1 MIHFFKKPVSHLA
14 LPEKF
19 TYPFHYTPHPLCVL
33 AAEEVKEYIAS
44 RKEWQ
49 EELASGK
56 MFGVLI
62 VQTDNGITNNE
73 ENQIGYLAAFSGNLD
88 GKNLHPYFVPPVY
101 DLLQPEGFF
110 KIEEEQISAINIRI
124 RELENSSSYLGS
136 KEKWKIE
143 TEQAK
148 AVLNQAKAELKIAKE
163 AREIRRQSSPELSE
177 EEQASLIRESQ
188 YQKAEYKRLEKK
200 WKKRLEELE
209 TEVRHFDIEIERL
222 KTERKERSAAL
233 QRKLFEQFRM
243 LNAQGEVKDLYTIFE
258 QTVQKVPPA
267 GAGECALP
275 KLLQYAYLH
284 QLKPLAMAEFWWGDS
299 PKNEIRHHGYYYP
312 SCKGKCEPILQHMLQ
327 GLEVDENPLLN
338 PVHEE
343 EELEIVFEDEW
354 LLVVNKPA
362 GMLSVPGKA
371 EDRDSVYHRLK
382 KKYPEATGPMI
393 VHRLDMAT
401 SGLLLVAKTKEVHQ
415 DLQAQFAN
423 RSIKKRYVAVLD
435 GTIIKTEKETK
446 PIAEKAILI
455 AKETVLTKKTAK
467 AERTGNTGRIEL
479 PLCLNPLDRPRQ
491 MVSSEHGK
499 EAITEYQIISESERI
514 TSESENTFNESNRID
529 ESERSI
535 NESRKYTRIIFYPLT
550 GRTHQ
555 LRVHA
560 AHPEGLGCPI
570 LGDELYGKKAD
581 RLYLHAEY
589 IEFRHPIYGDILCIQ
604 KEADFHKNMI
614 KP

>member
-1 MIHFFKKPVSHLA
+1 MIHFFKKPVSYLA

-33 AAEEVKEYIAS
+33 AAEEVKAYIAS

-73 ENQIGYLAAFSGNLD
+73 ENQIGYLAAFSGNLA

-124 RELENSSSYLGS
+124 RELENSSSYLDS

-148 AVLNQAKAELKIAKE
+148 AVLNQAKAELKMAKE

-188 YQKAEYKRLEKK
+188 YQKAEYKRLEKE

-209 TEVRHFDIEIERL
+209 TEVRYFDIEIERL

-354 LLVVNKPA
+354 LLIVNKPA

-401 SGLLLVAKTKEVHQ
+401 SGLLLVAKTKKVHQ

-435 GTIIKTEKETK
+435 GI
-446 PIAEKAILI
+446 
-455 AKETVLTKKTAK
+455 VLS
-467 AERTGNTGRIEL
+467 ERTGRIEL

-491 MVSSEHGK
+491 IVSKEYGK
-499 EAITEYQIISESERI
+499 EAITEYKIISESEKI
-514 TSESENTFNESNRID
+514 ID

-535 NESRKYTRIIFYPLT
+535 NEPRKYTRIVFYPLT

-589 IEFRHPIYGDILCIQ
+589 IEFRHPIYGDIFRIQ
-604 KEADFHKNMI
+604 KKADF
-614 KP
+614 

>member
-33 AAEEVKEYIAS
+33 AAEEVKAYIAS

-73 ENQIGYLAAFSGNLD
+73 ENQIGYLAAFSGNLA

-124 RELENSSSYLGS
+124 RELENSSSYLDS

-148 AVLNQAKAELKIAKE
+148 AVLNQAKAELKMAKE

-188 YQKAEYKRLEKK
+188 YQKAEYKRLEKE

-209 TEVRHFDIEIERL
+209 MEVRHFDIEIERL

-312 SCKGKCEPILQHMLQ
+312 SCKVKCEPILQHMLQ

-435 GTIIKTEKETK
+435 GAIIKTEKETK

-455 AKETVLTKKTAK
+455 AKDTVSTKKTAK
-467 AERTGNTGRIEL
+467 AERTGSTGRIEL

-535 NESRKYTRIIFYPLT
+535 NESRKYTRIVFYPLT

-589 IEFRHPIYGDILCIQ
+589 IEFRHPIYGNILCIQ
-604 KEADFHKNMI
+604 KEADFHKKI
-614 KP
+614 

>member
-33 AAEEVKEYIAS
+33 AAEEVKAYIAS

-124 RELENSSSYLGS
+124 RELENSGSYLDS

-148 AVLNQAKAELKIAKE
+148 AVLNQAKAELKMAKE
-163 AREIRRQSSPELSE
+163 AREIRRQSSPELSG

-284 QLKPLAMAEFWWGDS
+284 QLRPLAMAEFWWGDS

-362 GMLSVPGKA
+362 GMLSVPGKV
-371 EDRDSVYHRLK
+371 ENRDSVYHRLK
-382 KKYPEATGPMI
+382 KKYPEATGPII

-455 AKETVLTKKTAK
+455 AKETVSTKKTAK
-467 AERTGNTGRIEL
+467 AERTGRTGRIEL

-491 MVSSEHGK
+491 MVSREHGK

-514 TSESENTFNESNRID
+514 TSKSENTFNESNRID
-529 ESERSI
+529 ELERSI

-604 KEADFHKNMI
+604 KEADFHK
-614 KP
+614 KYD

>member
-33 AAEEVKEYIAS
+33 AAEEVKAYIAS

-73 ENQIGYLAAFSGNLD
+73 ENQIGYLAAFSGNLA

-124 RELENSSSYLGS
+124 RELENSSSYLDS

-148 AVLNQAKAELKIAKE
+148 AVLNQAKAELKMAKE

-188 YQKAEYKRLEKK
+188 YQKAEYKRLEKE

-209 TEVRHFDIEIERL
+209 TEVRYFDIEIERL

-275 KLLQYAYLH
+275 KLLQYAYFH

-354 LLVVNKPA
+354 LLIVNKPA

-401 SGLLLVAKTKEVHQ
+401 SGLLLVAKTKKVHQ

-435 GTIIKTEKETK
+435 GI
-446 PIAEKAILI
+446 
-455 AKETVLTKKTAK
+455 VLS
-467 AERTGNTGRIEL
+467 ERTGRIEL

-491 MVSSEHGK
+491 IVSKEYGK
-499 EAITEYQIISESERI
+499 EAITEYKIISESEKI
-514 TSESENTFNESNRID
+514 ID

-535 NESRKYTRIIFYPLT
+535 NEPRKYTRIVFYPLT

-589 IEFRHPIYGDILCIQ
+589 IEFRHPIYGDIFRIQ
-604 KEADFHKNMI
+604 KKADF
-614 KP
+614 

>member
-1 MIHFFKKPVSHLA
+1 MIHFFKKPVSYLA

-73 ENQIGYLAAFSGNLD
+73 ENQIGYLAAFSGNLA

-148 AVLNQAKAELKIAKE
+148 AVLNQAKAELKMAKE

-188 YQKAEYKRLEKK
+188 YQKAEYKRLEKE

-209 TEVRHFDIEIERL
+209 MEVRHFDIEIERL

-354 LLVVNKPA
+354 LLIVNKPA

-401 SGLLLVAKTKEVHQ
+401 SGLLLVAKTKKVHQ

-435 GTIIKTEKETK
+435 GAIIKTEKETK
-446 PIAEKAILI
+446 PITEKAILI
-455 AKETVLTKKTAK
+455 AKETVSTKKTAK

-499 EAITEYQIISESERI
+499 EVITEYQIISESERI

-529 ESERSI
+529 ESEKSI

-604 KEADFHKNMI
+604 KEADFHK
-614 KP
+614 KYD

>member
-49 EELASGK
+49 EELAFGK

-62 VQTDNGITNNE
+62 VQTNNRITNNE

-124 RELENSSSYLGS
+124 RELENSSSYLDS

-148 AVLNQAKAELKIAKE
+148 AVLNQAKAELKMAKE

-188 YQKAEYKRLEKK
+188 YQKAEYKRLEKE

-354 LLVVNKPA
+354 LLIVNKPA

-382 KKYPEATGPMI
+382 KKYPEATGPRI

-401 SGLLLVAKTKEVHQ
+401 SGLLLVAKTKKVHQ

-435 GTIIKTEKETK
+435 GI
-446 PIAEKAILI
+446 
-455 AKETVLTKKTAK
+455 VLS
-467 AERTGNTGRIEL
+467 ERTGRIEL

-491 MVSSEHGK
+491 IVSKEYGK
-499 EAITEYQIISESERI
+499 EAITEYKIISESEKI
-514 TSESENTFNESNRID
+514 ID

-535 NESRKYTRIIFYPLT
+535 NEPRKYTRIVFYPLT

-560 AHPEGLGCPI
+560 AHPEGLGCAI

-589 IEFRHPIYGDILCIQ
+589 IEFRHPIYGDIFRIQ
-604 KEADFHKNMI
+604 KKADF
-614 KP
+614 

>member
-1 MIHFFKKPVSHLA
+1 MIHFFKKPVSYLA

-33 AAEEVKEYIAS
+33 AAEEVKAYIAS

-73 ENQIGYLAAFSGNLD
+73 ENQIGYLAAFSGNLA

-124 RELENSSSYLGS
+124 RELENSSSYLDS

-148 AVLNQAKAELKIAKE
+148 AVLNQAKAELKMAKE

-188 YQKAEYKRLEKK
+188 YQKAEYKRLEKE

-327 GLEVDENPLLN
+327 GLEIDENPLLN

-401 SGLLLVAKTKEVHQ
+401 SGLLLVAKTKKVHQ

-435 GTIIKTEKETK
+435 GI
-446 PIAEKAILI
+446 
-455 AKETVLTKKTAK
+455 VLS
-467 AERTGNTGRIEL
+467 ERTGRIEL

-491 MVSSEHGK
+491 IVSKEYGK
-499 EAITEYQIISESERI
+499 EAITEYKIISESEKI
-514 TSESENTFNESNRID
+514 ID

-535 NESRKYTRIIFYPLT
+535 NEPRKYTRIVFYPLT

-604 KEADFHKNMI
+604 KEADFHKKI
-614 KP
+614 